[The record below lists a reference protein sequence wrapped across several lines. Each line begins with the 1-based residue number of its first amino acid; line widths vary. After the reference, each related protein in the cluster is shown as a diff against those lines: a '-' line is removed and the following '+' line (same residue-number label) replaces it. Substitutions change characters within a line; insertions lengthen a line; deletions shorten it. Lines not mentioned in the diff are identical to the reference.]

1 MSRSAAAR
9 PPSAGPLRACLAAA
23 LLVAGVSGC
32 AYQYDDGLPPL
43 GQRDAAAAASASAS
57 ASAAA
62 SAAAAEHDRRSRV
75 ARGAATAA
83 PLDQPLAGEPLQ
95 AWANTVLPDAS
106 GVSLA
111 RDASTAWPGRP
122 ARRMGIVTEPGP
134 ATLRVACRGEGLA
147 DIRVTA
153 GDVQLL
159 DFTFACN
166 RAWARPVEVP
176 AAGRLD
182 VQFSAAGDAA
192 ANVAYRLTRP

>member
-1 MSRSAAAR
+1 MSRCPAAR
-9 PPSAGPLRACLAAA
+9 PVRARPLRACVAAA
-23 LLVAGVSGC
+23 LLAAGAAGC

-62 SAAAAEHDRRSRV
+62 AARDRRSHLS
-75 ARGAATAA
+75 RGIATAA

-95 AWANTVLPDAS
+95 AWAATVLPDAS

-111 RDASTAWPGRP
+111 ADASTAWPGRP
-122 ARRMGIVTEPGP
+122 ARRMSALAQPGP
-134 ATLRVACRGEGLA
+134 ATLHVACRGEGRA
-147 DIRVTA
+147 DVRVNA
-153 GDVQLL
+153 GDAQLL
-159 DFTFACN
+159 DFTFECN
-166 RAWARPVEVP
+166 RAWARPVDVP

-182 VQFSAAGDAA
+182 VQFSAADDSA

>member
-9 PPSAGPLRACLAAA
+9 PARARTLQACLGVLLAAGA
-23 LLVAGVSGC
+23 SGC

-43 GQRDAAAAASASAS
+43 GQRSAAAAASAAAS
-57 ASAAA
+57 A

-75 ARGAATAA
+75 ARGIATAA
-83 PLDQPLAGEPLQ
+83 PLDQPLAGEALQ
-95 AWANTVLPDAS
+95 AWASTVLPDTS

-122 ARRMGIVTEPGP
+122 ARRMGVAAQPGP

-147 DIRVTA
+147 DVRLTA

-166 RAWARPVEVP
+166 RPWSRPVEVP
-176 AAGRLD
+176 AGGRLD
-182 VQFSAAGDAA
+182 VQFSAPGDAA